1 MVLVKNPRIRIE
13 ITKLNAKRRR
23 GADGLAQFSN
33 ESSFHGSIQGHLND
47 TEALLELLKAS
58 HVQITDD
65 ELVLESIGS
74 WSSQLLKQQLRS
86 GRISSHVDPAEV
98 AAAIESLRQGIIR
111 TPFRSS
117 DLVVGALV
125 SFHICV
131 GCYVLFPG

>member
-1 MVLVKNPRIRIE
+1 LVLVKNPRIRIE

-86 GRISSHVDPAEV
+86 GNISRLVDPVEV
-98 AAAIESLRQGIIR
+98 AANM
-111 TPFRSS
+111 
-117 DLVVGALV
+117 
-125 SFHICV
+125 CV
-131 GCYVLFPG
+131 CFI